1 MINLNFDHLLGGWP
15 SIYHTLTAQT
25 GEQTLLLFKLLK
37 NFLYLIIPGIAS
49 FAVLVSAFIWGVF
62 WKSDW
67 LSKNNWQLSS
77 FVLYK
82 LTIAKN
88 KSFIFRKQFAE
99 RTNKENIC
107 QNGFWWHIFV
117 KYPPFLQSTGF
128 LKDFRD
134 ILTWI
139 WI

>member
-62 WKSDW
+62 WKKATDCQKIISNFHR
-67 LSKNNWQLSS
+67 LYCTSSRLQKIKVLFSENNLQKGQIKKIYVKMAFGGISLWSIHL
-77 FVLYK
+77 FCRVL
-82 LTIAKN
+82 
-88 KSFIFRKQFAE
+88 
-99 RTNKENIC
+99 
-107 QNGFWWHIFV
+107 
-117 KYPPFLQSTGF
+117 
-128 LKDFRD
+128 DF
-134 ILTWI
+134 
-139 WI
+139 